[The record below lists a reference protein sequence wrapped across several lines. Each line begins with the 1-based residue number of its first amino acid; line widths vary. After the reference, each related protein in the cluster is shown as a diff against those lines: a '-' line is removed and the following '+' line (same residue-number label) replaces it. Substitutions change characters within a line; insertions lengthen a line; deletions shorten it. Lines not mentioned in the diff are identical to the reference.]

1 MSTPQFFKISSPF
14 QGVLLV
20 EMNRYVYPVV
30 WDAAKFSLHF
40 SPPVNAFND
49 AFWRELGSVFRSI
62 AKDGGVR
69 VVVLASTLPKLFTAG
84 LDRPY
89 SHFLKQRV

>member
-1 MSTPQFFKISSPF
+1 MSTPQFFRISSPI

-30 WDAAKFSLHF
+30 WDAPKFSLHF
-40 SPPVNAFND
+40 SPPVNAFNS
-49 AFWRELGSVFRSI
+49 AFWRELGSVFGSI
-62 AKDGGVR
+62 AKDGDVR
-69 VVVLASTLPKLFTAG
+69 VVVLASALPKLFTAG

-89 SHFLKQRV
+89 SHFQKQGV